1 MQILHD
7 GHAVDRLAPRRLDP
21 YAAKHHPTEFLL
33 MLISIVY
40 DSGYGHTAKQAR
52 AVADGVV
59 QVSDAEARLV
69 PVADPAIPWDA
80 LEASDAIIFGSPTY
94 NGTVSARLK
103 QFMEDSTRT
112 AWVPQK
118 WRNKVAAGFTNSGA
132 MHGDKLHSL
141 ISMALFAAQHGMLWV
156 GLDLFP
162 GKSSDEQN
170 RIGGWL
176 GAMAQSNDE
185 SPELSPIASDL
196 QTATHLGRRVAETA
210 RRLQPA

>member
-1 MQILHD
+1 
-7 GHAVDRLAPRRLDP
+7 
-21 YAAKHHPTEFLL
+21 

-40 DSGYGHTAKQAR
+40 DSGYGHTAKQAQAVAEGVAQVPGAQAR
-52 AVADGVV
+52 LIAVADK
-59 QVSDAEARLV
+59 S
-69 PVADPAIPWDA
+69 IPWDV

-94 NGTVSARLK
+94 NGSISARLK
-103 QFMEDSTRT
+103 QFMEDSTRP
-112 AWVPQK
+112 AWIPQK

-132 MHGDKLHSL
+132 MHGDKLQSL
-141 ISMALFAAQHGMLWV
+141 VSMVLFAAQHGMLWV

-162 GKSSDEQN
+162 GKSADEPN

-196 QTATHLGRRVAETA
+196 RTAAHLGRRVAETVK
-210 RRLQPA
+210 RLQPAA